1 MKKLVALVLLF
12 GFGALQAAPVTIDF
26 EEFVPGGPEDPVT
39 EPFTSKGFEFSVVG
53 GDDPAFFVEL
63 NSLPSISLAWCPT
76 CTLTVATDNGSL
88 FSATSVLL
96 LDTGFDP
103 IGITGYLEGG
113 GTVQILH
120 VPNALETVTFGTE
133 WNNLEKVEFSG
144 TNGLG
149 SVMDNLVVEAVP
161 IPAAVWLFGS
171 GLGLLGWMRRRQTA

>member
-1 MKKLVALVLLF
+1 MKKLFALLALLSS
-12 GFGALQAAPVTIDF
+12 GAVQAAPVTIDF
-26 EEFVPGGPEDPVT
+26 EEFVASGPDNPVT

-63 NSLPSISLAWCPT
+63 NSLPSISFAWCPT

-120 VPNALETVTFGTE
+120 VPNALETVIFGTE

-171 GLGLLGWMRRRQTA
+171 ALAGLGWLRRRQTA